1 VGCVGGVVWVV
12 GVGLWVFVV
21 CGCVGF
27 CGLWGLW
34 VFVGV
39 CECGLWGVWF
49 LWLWV
54 VWFVGCGGGL
64 FSVAN
69 VVSFENKRR
78 LSGSGTHH

>member
-1 VGCVGGVVWVV
+1 MRGSIADSVQALHKRTAVVWVV

-39 CECGLWGVWF
+39 CECGLWGVWVF
-49 LWLWV
+49 VVVGCVVCGLWGWV
-54 VWFVGCGGGL
+54 VFCCEC
-64 FSVAN
+64 
-69 VVSFENKRR
+69 SFF
-78 LSGSGTHH
+78 

>member
-1 VGCVGGVVWVV
+1 VAVGFCGLWGRGVGCVGGVVWVV

-39 CECGLWGVWF
+39 CECGLWSVG
-49 LWLWV
+49 
-54 VWFVGCGGGL
+54 VGCFL
-64 FSVAN
+64 L
-69 VVSFENKRR
+69 RM
-78 LSGSGTHH
+78 